1 MPFRGAS
8 RQAYVQPVAR
18 ATTATEIPH
27 IILNVL
33 VSLKNATY
41 SNTIGEASI
50 GKKTCLQDEK
60 TIKPNVNAP
69 SILGILY
76 YS

>member
-1 MPFRGAS
+1 
-8 RQAYVQPVAR
+8 
-18 ATTATEIPH
+18 
-27 IILNVL
+27 LNVL

-60 TIKPNVNAP
+60 TIKPSLTKGEKYKFTHEDMLNGN
-69 SILGILY
+69 
-76 YS
+76 YSHLVIT